1 MTRPTAFLL
10 MAVHV
15 ACAAGTYVLGKNAA
29 VGFPNAG
36 SLSLARS
43 IVAAVVLLALTGT
56 AIPRPRFT
64 RREWLKIAGL
74 GVLLVPLNQY
84 LFLRGL
90 HDTVPGHPALIYAM
104 TPVGVLLLQSAL
116 ARTWPP
122 AAKSLG
128 VIVAVA
134 GVIVLFRPWA
144 PADPKFHE
152 IRNGD
157 LWIAAGLVVWVVY
170 TVAAAPMFRAH
181 DARTVT
187 TWILVLGAVAL
198 VPFAAAE
205 LVDVDFA
212 AISPAAWWGLAWL
225 GLVTSAAM
233 MLMWNAM
240 LRHLQPVEVSMCANL
255 QPAATAALVAALAHE
270 GWIDASQDLGPLY
283 WIGTALI
290 LGGVALAQRRR
301 SPAPVEIEP
310 A

>member
-1 MTRPTAFLL
+1 MTRPTSYLL

-15 ACAAGTYVLGKNAA
+15 ACAAVTYVLGKFAA

-43 IVAAVVLLALTGT
+43 IIAAVVLLSLTGT
-56 AIPRPRFT
+56 AIPRPNFT
-64 RREWLKIAGL
+64 RGEWTKIAGL

-104 TPVGVLLLQSAL
+104 TPVGVLILQSAL
-116 ARTWPP
+116 ARRLPST
-122 AAKSLG
+122 AKTLG
-128 VIVAVA
+128 VFVAVA

-144 PADPKFHE
+144 PEDPKFHE

-181 DARTVT
+181 DPRAVT
-187 TWILVLGAVAL
+187 TWVLVLGAAAL

-205 LVDVDFA
+205 LVAVDFA
-212 AISPAAWWGLAWL
+212 AIPTSAWWGLAWL

-233 MLMWNAM
+233 MLLWNAM
-240 LRHLQPVEVSMCANL
+240 LRHLQPVEVSVCANL
-255 QPAATAALVAALAHE
+255 QPAATAGLVAALAGA
-270 GWIDASQDLGPLY
+270 GWIEGTQDLGPLY

-290 LGGVALAQRRR
+290 LGGVAITQRRR
-301 SPAPVEIEP
+301 SPPAAATEP